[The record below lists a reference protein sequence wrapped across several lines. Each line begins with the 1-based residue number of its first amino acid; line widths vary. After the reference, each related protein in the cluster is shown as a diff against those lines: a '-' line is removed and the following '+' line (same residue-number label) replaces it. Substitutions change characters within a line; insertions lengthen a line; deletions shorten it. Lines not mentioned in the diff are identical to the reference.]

1 MNIAPRIAFE
11 CVGSRFLFDVEHVKT
26 MTVRQ
31 CRLCGADFNHVD
43 VLPGTLPRCSNCSR
57 LQRFARLALRK
68 LPVLAK
74 LSPLKPLIYP
84 ALVLLFTMAFL
95 LTTYF
100 ALVLV
105 DGFLGLFSSRQ

>member
-1 MNIAPRIAFE
+1 
-11 CVGSRFLFDVEHVKT
+11 

-31 CRLCGADFNHVD
+31 CRHCGADFNHLD

-57 LQRFARLALRK
+57 LQRFARLTLRK
-68 LPVLAK
+68 FPVLAK

-84 ALVLLFTMAFL
+84 ALGLLFTIAFL
-95 LTTYF
+95 FTTYF

-105 DGFLGLFSSRQ
+105 DGFLGLFSSRL